1 MYEGQTWLHTF
12 SISQDERTLIVGDEK
27 GNVSRVVVDP
37 QRMADQIYQSL
48 ERNFTPEEWNL
59 YIGEVSAYE
68 TYVSK

>member
-1 MYEGQTWLHTF
+1 M
-12 SISQDERTLIVGDEK
+12 GDEK